1 MSEQN
6 VKAAS
11 KKSDTNTLENVD
23 KRIKELAKKK
33 RELVKKEK
41 IKMGTEIK
49 KVKWGKEEVEKIV
62 ELEKNLKSESK
73 EFSLLDLL
81 DIDIE
86 SIKDFIK
93 SEKNESDIIQEKVE

>member
-1 MSEQN
+1 MNGEE
-6 VKAAS
+6 VKSAI
-11 KKSDTNTLENVD
+11 KKSDVNTLEKVD

-33 RELVKKEK
+33 RELIQREK

-62 ELEKNLKSESK
+62 ELEKNLKGESK

>member
-62 ELEKNLKSESK
+62 ELEKNLKGESK

-93 SEKNESDIIQEKVE
+93 SEKNESDINQEKVE

>member
-62 ELEKNLKSESK
+62 ELEKNLKGESK

-93 SEKNESDIIQEKVE
+93 SEKNESDIIQEEVE

>member
-62 ELEKNLKSESK
+62 ELEKNLKGESK

>member
-62 ELEKNLKSESK
+62 ELEKNLKGESK

-93 SEKNESDIIQEKVE
+93 SEKNESDIIKEKVE